1 MRTLFHVAAFGAACV
16 AAPLAAQERT
26 GAETE
31 EVSQAEVEEVAA
43 MMTNLFVAEPL
54 TAEQEV
60 RLPVAEAVVGT
71 MMPDGFYG
79 TMMGKMVDKMIR
91 PMMSMFSS
99 PEFFLAARL
108 DLDEEAIG
116 NLTTEEQAEISAM
129 LDPALDRR
137 VDAIIDVMTDKM
149 GGMFAVMEEPVREG
163 LAKAYAVRFDDRQLA
178 DIAAFFATPTGSVY
192 ARESMALFSDPQVMQ
207 ASMKALPT
215 MMSGF
220 GSMET
225 AMAEAMADLRQER
238 AYADLTPAQRQRMSE
253 LLGVDQDDLSS
264 VIKPPRAPEDAVEV
278 D

>member
-1 MRTLFHVAAFGAACV
+1 
-16 AAPLAAQERT
+16 
-26 GAETE
+26 
-31 EVSQAEVEEVAA
+31 
-43 MMTNLFVAEPL
+43 MMANLFVAEPL

-60 RLPVAEAVVGT
+60 RLPAAQAVVGT

-99 PEFFLAARL
+99 PEFFLTARL

-178 DIAAFFATPTGSVY
+178 DIAAFFATPTGRVY

-225 AMAEAMADLRQER
+225 AMAEAMADLPQER

>member
-1 MRTLFHVAAFGAACV
+1 MRTLFHVAAFGAAFV

-43 MMTNLFVAEPL
+43 MMANLFVAEPL

-60 RLPVAEAVVGT
+60 RLPAAQAVVGT

-225 AMAEAMADLRQER
+225 AMAEAMADLPQER
-238 AYADLTPAQRQRMSE
+238 AYADLTMAQRRRMSE
-253 LLGVDQDDLSS
+253 LLGVDQDELSS